1 MNRLTRTL
9 VQAGTAACVAAL
21 APTVPAQAEDV
32 AAFYKDKTITIVVG
46 YGTGGGYDAY
56 ARLVGRHFG
65 DKMPGKPKVIV
76 QNMPGAGSLRA
87 MNYLYASAP
96 KDGTVFGTF
105 SRNMPLMGILG
116 GNKNVQ
122 FDPRKMTWL
131 GSPSSADNDAYLM
144 FVRKDAKAK
153 NIQDILK
160 KDGPQVILGGTARGS
175 TGNDIATLLKD
186 TIGANIKL
194 IAGYRDTNAINPAI
208 ERGEIEGR
216 FVGLSSVSSTYPHW
230 LKKDS
235 IVYPFVQFARK
246 TRHPKYPD
254 VPTVREL
261 VKDPKARKLIE
272 VAEIPYELSRPFAG
286 PPGIPAARAKALQD
300 AFMAMAKDQK
310 FLADSSRM
318 GVDVS
323 PVGAKAAQEMMNDIA
338 AAPEE
343 AKAYLKGLLFSGKK
357 KKKKKS

>member
-1 MNRLTRTL
+1 MQFNTK
-9 VQAGTAACVAAL
+9 AL
-21 APTVPAQAEDV
+21 ALYALATGMSAGIASTAQAEDV

-65 DKMPGKPKVIV
+65 AKMPGNPTVIV
-76 QNMPGAGSLRA
+76 QSMPGAGSLRA
-87 MNYLYASAP
+87 TNYLYNAAP

-122 FDPRKMTWL
+122 FDPRKFTWL
-131 GSPSSADNDAYLM
+131 GSPSSAENDAYLM
-144 FVRKDAKAK
+144 YVRRDAKAK
-153 NIQDILK
+153 NINDILK
-160 KDGPQVILGGTARGS
+160 PGGPTVILGGTAAGS

-186 TIGANIKL
+186 TIGARIKL

-208 ERGEIEGR
+208 ERNEIEGR

-235 IVYPFVQFARK
+235 LVYPFVQFARK

-261 VKDPKARKLIE
+261 VKDPKARQLIE
-272 VAEIPYELSRPFAG
+272 VAEIPYALSRPFAA
-286 PPGIPAARAKALQD
+286 PPGVPPDRAKALQN
-300 AFMAMAKDQK
+300 AFLDMAKDPK
-310 FLADSSRM
+310 FLADSTRM

-323 PVGAKAAQEMMNDIA
+323 PVGAKDAAEMMNAIA
-338 AAPEE
+338 AAPDE
-343 AKAYLKGLLFSGKK
+343 AKEYLKSLLFAAK